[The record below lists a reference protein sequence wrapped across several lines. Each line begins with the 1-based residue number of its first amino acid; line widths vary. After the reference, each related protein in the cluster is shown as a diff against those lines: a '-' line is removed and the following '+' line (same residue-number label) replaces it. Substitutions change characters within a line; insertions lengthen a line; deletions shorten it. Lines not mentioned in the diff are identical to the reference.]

1 MPPKAKFTKE
11 EITNAAFELTREQ
24 GAGALTARALGEK
37 LGSSAKPIFG
47 LFSGMDEV
55 KRSVIEQANKLYGE
69 YLKREM
75 SEGKYPPY
83 KASGMGYIRF
93 AREEKELFKLL
104 FMRDRTNEK
113 IDGNDDT
120 IRPIIEIIMN
130 KLGFDEKTAYSFHL
144 EQWIFVHG
152 IASMIAT
159 NYIIWDEDDISLAVT
174 RMYNGLK
181 NEYLTEEKNGE
192 QSN

>member
-1 MPPKAKFTKE
+1 
-11 EITNAAFELTREQ
+11 
-24 GAGALTARALGEK
+24 
-37 LGSSAKPIFG
+37 
-47 LFSGMDEV
+47 
-55 KRSVIEQANKLYGE
+55 
-69 YLKREM
+69 
-75 SEGKYPPY
+75 
-83 KASGMGYIRF
+83 
-93 AREEKELFKLL
+93 
-104 FMRDRTNEK
+104 MRDRTNEK

-159 NYIIWDEDDISLAVT
+159 NYIIWDEDDISRAVT
-174 RMYNGLK
+174 RAYNGLK

>member
-1 MPPKAKFTKE
+1 MPPKAKFTKK

-69 YLKREM
+69 YLAKEM

-159 NYIIWDEDDISLAVT
+159 NYIIWDEDDISRAVT
-174 RMYNGLK
+174 RAYNGLK